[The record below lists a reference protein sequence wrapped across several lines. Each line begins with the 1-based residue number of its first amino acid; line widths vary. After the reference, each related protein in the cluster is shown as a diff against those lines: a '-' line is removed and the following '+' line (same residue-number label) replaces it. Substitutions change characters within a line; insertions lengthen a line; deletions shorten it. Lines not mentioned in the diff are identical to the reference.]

1 VPVPQ
6 PACQLSVWFGV
17 TSHDTPPSPLD
28 DLPPSQHLPPEK
40 VLLEMAEVGSR
51 RASSMSTTQVLV
63 LSILAGAFITAGA
76 LFSVLL
82 SEGSTNPGTAR
93 LLEGFGFSTGF
104 FLVILTGSLLFTEIN
119 VEMPATL
126 LGGDTKALGAQVA
139 KLWGLAAIGNMVGS
153 FVMGWAMVEVSSFS
167 PAFHEQLREI
177 VAAKMRFREVGGSG
191 GWAKAVLSGVIANWL
206 VGIAAFLSVMGR
218 SIIGKYI
225 PVFLT
230 VSLFVAG
237 GFLHSP
243 ANMGYFSL
251 AEHGGYGPGWG
262 PAFGWSLA
270 PAALGNILGAVFL
283 VALPLWYAVTHST
296 END

>member
-1 VPVPQ
+1 MTT
-6 PACQLSVWFGV
+6 A
-17 TSHDTPPSPLD
+17 DTPKSHLD
-28 DLPPSQHLPPEK
+28 ELPPIQHLPPEK
-40 VLLEMAEVGSR
+40 VLLEMAEIGSR
-51 RASSMSTTQVLV
+51 RATSLSTVQVLV
-63 LSILAGAFITAGA
+63 LSILAGSFITAGA

-82 SEGSTNPGTAR
+82 SEGTTNAGTAR

-104 FLVILTGSLLFTEIN
+104 FLVVLTGSLLFTEIN

-126 LGGDTKALGAQVA
+126 LGGNPRELGRHVA
-139 KLWGLAAIGNMVGS
+139 KLWGLAALGNMIGA
-153 FVMGWAMVEVSSFS
+153 FAMGWAMVEVSSFS
-167 PAFHEQLREI
+167 PAFHQQLEEI
-177 VAAKMRFREVGGSG
+177 VEAKMRFREVGGTE
-191 GWAKAVLSGVIANWL
+191 GWMQAVLSGVVANWL

-251 AEHGGYGPGWG
+251 ASHGGYGPGWG
-262 PAFGWSLA
+262 PAFEWSLI
-270 PAALGNILGAVFL
+270 PAALGNVLGAFLL
-283 VALPLWYAVTHST
+283 VALPLWFAITHRSAEAPT
-296 END
+296 VD

>member
-1 VPVPQ
+1 M
-6 PACQLSVWFGV
+6 FGV
-17 TSHDTPPSPLD
+17 TINDAPSSPLD

-51 RASSMSTTQVLV
+51 RAANMSTTQVLV

-82 SEGSTNPGTAR
+82 AEGTTNAGTKK

-104 FLVILTGSLLFTEIN
+104 FLVVLTGSLLFTEIN

-126 LGGDTKALGAQVA
+126 LGGDPRALGRQVA
-139 KLWGLAAIGNMVGS
+139 KLWGLAALGNMIGA

-167 PAFHEQLREI
+167 PEFHEQLKEI
-177 VAAKMRFREVGGSG
+177 VAVKMRFRDVGGTG
-191 GWAKAVLSGVIANWL
+191 GWSKAVLSGVIANWL

-225 PVFLT
+225 PIFLT

-262 PAFGWSLA
+262 PAFGWSLV
-270 PAALGNILGAVFL
+270 PAALGNILGALFL
-283 VALPLWYAVTHST
+283 VALPLWYAITRTSASP
-296 END
+296 D

>member
-1 VPVPQ
+1 M
-6 PACQLSVWFGV
+6 
-17 TSHDTPPSPLD
+17 TSDDRTSSPLD
-28 DLPPSQHLPPEK
+28 GLPPVQHLPPEK

-51 RASSMSTTQVLV
+51 RVGSMSTTQVLV
-63 LSILAGAFITAGA
+63 LSVIAGAFITAGA

-82 SEGSTNPGTAR
+82 AEGATTAGTKK

-126 LGGDTKALGAQVA
+126 LGGDTRALGRQVA
-139 KLWGLAAIGNMVGS
+139 KLWGLAALGNMIGA

-167 PAFHEQLREI
+167 PDFHRQLQEI
-177 VAAKMRFREVGGSG
+177 VAAKMRFREIGGTG
-191 GWAKAVLSGVIANWL
+191 GWSKAVLSGAIANWL

-218 SIIGKYI
+218 SIIGKFI
-225 PVFLT
+225 PIFLT

-251 AEHGGYGPGWG
+251 AEHSGYGPGWG
-262 PAFGWSLA
+262 SAFGWSLI
-270 PAALGNILGAVFL
+270 PAALGNILGALFL
-283 VALPLWYAVTHST
+283 VALPLWFAITHST
-296 END
+296 TTAD

>member
-1 VPVPQ
+1 MTSDSAMPS
-6 PACQLSVWFGV
+6 QL
-17 TSHDTPPSPLD
+17 DN
-28 DLPPSQHLPPEK
+28 LPPTQHLPPEK

-63 LSILAGAFITAGA
+63 LSTLAGAFITAGA

-82 SEGSTNPGTAR
+82 SEGSTNPGAEK

-104 FLVILTGSLLFTEIN
+104 FLVVLTGSLLFTEIN

-126 LGGDTKALGAQVA
+126 LGGDPRALGRQVA
-139 KLWGLAAIGNMVGS
+139 KLWGLAAIGNMIGAYC
-153 FVMGWAMVEVSSFS
+153 MGWAMVEVSNFS
-167 PAFHEQLREI
+167 PAFHEQLQHI
-177 VAAKMRFREVGGSG
+177 VDVKMRFREVGGST
-191 GWAKAVLSGVIANWL
+191 GWLDAVLSGAIANWL

-218 SIIGKYI
+218 TIIGKYI
-225 PVFLT
+225 PIFLT

-251 AEHGGYGPGWG
+251 AEHSGYGPGWG
-262 PAFGWSLA
+262 PAFGWSLI
-270 PAALGNILGAVFL
+270 PAALGNVLGALLL
-283 VALPLWYAVTHST
+283 VAIPLWFAMTHSSAK
-296 END
+296 DSAHKG